1 MRGAFQNYS
10 TVIIYIIYTAIAAFV
25 VKHNVYKV
33 KYYCTSIC
41 NGNFVYMSNNIS
53 VYFLN
58 PPDSLLRIPSKSYFI
73 CHTLKHKNTTEMTT
87 WNVRTLAFL
96 AIRVQ
101 LVPDPALTLE
111 AAQRVHTLVVTPVL
125 LRRALVILYNGI
137 ISYIKS
143 LAPPTMNDY
152 VFGFMF

>member
-1 MRGAFQNYS
+1 
-10 TVIIYIIYTAIAAFV
+10 
-25 VKHNVYKV
+25 
-33 KYYCTSIC
+33 
-41 NGNFVYMSNNIS
+41 
-53 VYFLN
+53 
-58 PPDSLLRIPSKSYFI
+58 
-73 CHTLKHKNTTEMTT
+73 MTT

-111 AAQRVHTLVVTPVL
+111 AAQRVHTLVVAPVL